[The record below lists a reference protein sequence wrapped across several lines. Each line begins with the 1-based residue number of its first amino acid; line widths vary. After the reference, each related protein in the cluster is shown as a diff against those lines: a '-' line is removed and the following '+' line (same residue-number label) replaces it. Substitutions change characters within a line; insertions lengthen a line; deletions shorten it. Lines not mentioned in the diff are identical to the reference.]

1 MIGTQKSG
9 DVWNDKRTSMDFG
22 STYALTEHWTA
33 YFNAKNL
40 LNTPH
45 TFYQGTPERVIQRE
59 FYRQTYLLG
68 VRFDY

>member
-1 MIGTQKSG
+1 MRVFPS
-9 DVWNDKRTSMDFG
+9 DFG
-22 STYALTEHWTA
+22 IYITRGQQA
-33 YFNAKNL
+33 
-40 LNTPH
+40 TPH